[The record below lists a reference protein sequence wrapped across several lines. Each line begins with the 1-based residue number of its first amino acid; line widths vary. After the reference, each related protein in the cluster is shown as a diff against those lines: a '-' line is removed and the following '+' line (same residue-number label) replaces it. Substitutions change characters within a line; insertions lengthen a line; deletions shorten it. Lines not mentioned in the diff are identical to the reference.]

1 VSTRVS
7 VIVPAYDEE
16 AVIGLC
22 LASLAHQTISDY
34 EVIVVDDGSRDATP
48 RIARNAGARVIATSH
63 EGDCSARNA
72 GAAVADGE
80 VLVFCDADEEFAPEF
95 LERLVEPLSDPEVRA
110 TFPGGVEWINA
121 DRGLA
126 PGWLHIRGF
135 PDPTRPPEFTTPHW
149 MAKAVRRTDFER
161 AGGYPEGGGYGAD
174 WVFGR
179 AVGPAVVVREA
190 RWRFTLPATPGEL
203 FGKARWIGR
212 SDPFDGKRISL
223 PLTSSWRAARLLAK
237 GHARAACARVLYDA
251 GFLTGSV
258 ERRVRPG
265 ARNVA

>member
-1 VSTRVS
+1 MSPRVS
-7 VIVPAYDEE
+7 VIVPAYQEE
-16 AVIGLC
+16 AVIGAC
-22 LASLAHQTISDY
+22 LASLSGQTIDDY
-34 EVIVVDDGSRDATP
+34 EVIVVDDGSTDATA
-48 RIARNAGARVIATSH
+48 RIAQDAGARVIATAH

-72 GAAVADGE
+72 GAAVAEGD
-80 VLVFCDADEEFAPEF
+80 VLVFCDADEEFAPDF
-95 LERLVEPLSDPEVRA
+95 LEHLVEPLADPKVRA

-121 DRGLA
+121 ERGLA

-135 PDPTRPPEFTTPHW
+135 PDPTQPPEFTTPHW
-149 MAKAVRRTDFER
+149 MAKAVRRTDFEH

-190 RWRFTLPATPGEL
+190 RWRSTVPSGAGEV

-212 SDPFDGKRISL
+212 SEPFDSDRHRL
-223 PLTSSWRAARLLAK
+223 PLASGWRAARLLAK
-237 GHARAACARVLYDA
+237 GHARAACARLLYDA
-251 GFLTGSV
+251 GLVAGLI
-258 ERRVRPG
+258 ERRLRPE